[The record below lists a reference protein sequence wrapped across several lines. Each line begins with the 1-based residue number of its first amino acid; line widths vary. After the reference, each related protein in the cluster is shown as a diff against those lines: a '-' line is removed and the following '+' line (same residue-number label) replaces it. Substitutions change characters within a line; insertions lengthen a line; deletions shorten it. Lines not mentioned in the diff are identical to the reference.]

1 MPKARRKK
9 RLRPCSEAKASR
21 LLATRSSLTTSL
33 SKEDLI
39 ELVKDKSLTTGVVR
53 VLTSGRTSNYYID
66 AKMTTLDPKGAF
78 LTARMILDIL
88 KPFDIDA
95 IGGYTLGADPIV
107 SAVAVLSAETER
119 PLPAFIVRK
128 EPKKHGERKMIE
140 GPFEKGW
147 KVAVVDDVVTSGGS
161 TLKACQAVEE
171 EGGKVVLT
179 LTLVDRLEGGRENLE
194 EKGYEF
200 ISLLTRDDLLK

>member
-1 MPKARRKK
+1 MDRESLKK
-9 RLRPCSEAKASR
+9 NLIKVV
-21 LLATRSSLTTSL
+21 
-33 SKEDLI
+33 KE
-39 ELVKDKSLTTGVVR
+39 KSLITGVQR

-66 AKMTTLDPKGAF
+66 AKMTTLDPHGASF
-78 LTARMILDIL
+78 TARLILDML
-88 KPFDIDA
+88 KPYDIDA

-107 SAVAVLSAETER
+107 SAVAALSAETER

-140 GPFEKGW
+140 GPFQKGW
-147 KVAVVDDVVTSGGS
+147 KVAVVDDVVTTASS

-171 EGGKVVLT
+171 EGGEVVLA

-194 EKGYEF
+194 KKGYTF
-200 ISLLTRDDLLK
+200 VSLLTRDDLLKSD

>member
-1 MPKARRKK
+1 M
-9 RLRPCSEAKASR
+9 E
-21 LLATRSSLTTSL
+21 
-33 SKEDLI
+33 KENLKDDLI
-39 ELVKDKSLTTGVVR
+39 KVVKEKSLLTNVQR

-66 AKMTTLDPKGAF
+66 AKMTTLDPEGAA
-78 LTARMILDIL
+78 LTARLILDVL
-88 KPFDIDA
+88 KPYDIDA

-107 SAVAVLSAETER
+107 STVAAFSAETER

-140 GPFEKGW
+140 GPFQKGW

-171 EGGKVVLT
+171 ENY
-179 LTLVDRLEGGRENLE
+179 RESC
-194 EKGYEF
+194 GVHPR
-200 ISLLTRDDLLK
+200 LTRCVYRLPSH

>member
-1 MPKARRKK
+1 MDKK
-9 RLRPCSEAKASR
+9 NL
-21 LLATRSSLTTSL
+21 
-33 SKEDLI
+33 KENLI
-39 ELVKDKSLTTGVVR
+39 KILKEKSLVTGVTR
-53 VLTSGRTSNYYID
+53 VLTSGRTSDYYID
-66 AKMTTLDPKGAF
+66 AKMTTLDPQGAY
-78 LTARMILDIL
+78 LTALLILEEL
-88 KPFDIDA
+88 KSFDIDA

-107 SAVAVLSAETER
+107 SAVAALSAQTDR

-147 KVAVVDDVVTSGGS
+147 KAAVLDDVVTTGGS

-171 EGGKVVLT
+171 EGGKVVVT
-179 LTLVDRLEGGRENLE
+179 LALVDRLEGGRENLE
-194 EKGYEF
+194 KSGYKF